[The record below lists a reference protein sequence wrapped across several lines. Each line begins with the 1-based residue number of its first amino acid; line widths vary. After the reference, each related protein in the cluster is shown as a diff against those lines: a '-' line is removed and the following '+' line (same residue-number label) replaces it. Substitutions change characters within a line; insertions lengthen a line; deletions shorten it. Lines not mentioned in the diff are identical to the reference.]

1 MSKIL
6 KSKSLD
12 PNHSDFE
19 VENGV
24 HVVRFISFE
33 SAIQSVQE
41 DLKARG
47 LVSDK
52 LIGYRITEQGI
63 EMVYK

>member
-1 MSKIL
+1 MSKTL

-12 PNHSDFE
+12 PNRSDFE
-19 VENGV
+19 IENGC
-24 HVVRFISFE
+24 HIVRFISFE
-33 SAIQSVQE
+33 YAIQLVQE

-47 LVSDK
+47 LVADN
-52 LIGYRITEQGI
+52 LIGYRVTEQGI